1 MMNQKKISKLIID
14 NILYICLILMIVVIA
29 IISPSF
35 ISIRVLS
42 DVLIQSAPK
51 ILLAMGMLVVIISGG
66 MDMTVGRLAGLG
78 AVMAGTMAQTY
89 DYYIKFWPSLPQM
102 PLIVPILVAAL
113 TGLVSG
119 AITGFIISRLK
130 VPAFLAGVGLQLIL
144 YGGNLLFLKK
154 APNNSQPLAG
164 FQQSFTKFGT
174 GNIAGINYLVILAV
188 VIMVLVFVMLNMT
201 TLGKN
206 IYATGGNREA
216 AKVAGINTF
225 RIDMFVYML
234 SGVLAALAGCMM
246 AARTGSASA
255 AYAEGY
261 EMDAIASCIIG
272 GASFSGGI
280 GNVPGTFLGVIIF
293 SVINYGLTFIGLSS
307 YWQYIVKGLIIIVAV
322 ALDMRKYASRSCGS
336 LIGRKGKRTCS
347 VKRKDGPAG
356 YGYSFSF
363 ALLFFLPAA
372 APEAGKTAVQKMFF
386 AYP

>member
-1 MMNQKKISKLIID
+1 MNNKVFKFVVDK
-14 NILYICLILMIVVIA
+14 ILYICLAFMIVIIA

-35 ISIRVLS
+35 VSLRVLS

-51 ILLAMGMLVVIISGG
+51 VLLAMGMLVVIISGG

-78 AVMAGTMAQTY
+78 AVVAGTFAQTS
-89 DYYIKFWPSLPQM
+89 DYYIKFWPQLSELPV
-102 PLIVPILVAAL
+102 IVPMIISVVVGML
-113 TGLVSG
+113 SG
-119 AITGFIISRLK
+119 AITGLIISKLK
-130 VPAFLAGVGLQLIL
+130 VPAFLAGLGLQLVI

-164 FQQSFTKFGT
+164 FKASFTKIGT
-174 GNIAGINYLVILAV
+174 GAVFGINYLVIVAI
-188 VIMVLVFVMLNMT
+188 VIMVIVFILLNKT

-225 RIDMFVYML
+225 KVDMFVYVL
-234 SGVLAALAGCMM
+234 SGALAAFAGCMM
-246 AARTGSASA
+246 AARTGSATA

-272 GASFSGGI
+272 GASFAGGI

-307 YWQYIVKGLIIIVAV
+307 YWQYIVKGIIIIVAV
-322 ALDMRKYASRSCGS
+322 ALDMRKYAS
-336 LIGRKGKRTCS
+336 
-347 VKRKDGPAG
+347 
-356 YGYSFSF
+356 
-363 ALLFFLPAA
+363 
-372 APEAGKTAVQKMFF
+372 QH
-386 AYP
+386 